1 MIIEKTTKN
10 IISSGNIQ
18 SASCTIDASDMRYI
32 ASLLRNN
39 YSDTKLATIRE
50 IIANAL
56 DVSNGRMVEV
66 QLPTKLEQNFIVRD
80 FGCGLSEDDMMGLYT
95 KYGKSTKRDS
105 NNAIGGFGIGRFAP
119 LSYTESFIVMSVFE
133 GRKTAYSIRVD
144 ENDDTVVSKMF
155 SQDSSEENG
164 IFVQVP
170 IKDQDINEF
179 NRIFS
184 DFSVYLSDKILL
196 TNDEFNH
203 PLPTFSND
211 TFDYYEAHWDHGNR
225 HVLSSKPHVLMG
237 GILYPIVESPKYKH
251 LACGVVYKAKIGE
264 FKLHHSREALE
275 YNDKTINAL
284 IEASNKVAESFAADA
299 NKRIA
304 SCSNLLEAYIEY
316 RKFTKCVGSGI
327 RADNSRLSV
336 EFKGF
341 SVSQAFNYSDLH
353 EVRRIT
359 RLPNGNLRNTR
370 LDSWS
375 FQGGSLFDENCF
387 CVVDDDVVDVK
398 AIKNRLSWIEEGQI
412 VHLLTTKA
420 LTYDK
425 ILKRVKAMDSKR
437 VSLLSEHERT
447 IAPRTKTAGNAVK
460 KGDILEL
467 GNHCGYRNAD
477 CWKSVSEELS
487 DNDTHYYVVYNANKV
502 EVDGE
507 LINPQTYISFIKSLK
522 TINPK
527 LDRVYGIR
535 KNGLSKIKK
544 KSNWVA
550 LDSVQSDWIENSEV
564 VKATT
569 LHFKLAGI
577 VRSIKQTPFLEEA
590 LSEAADNEI
599 ILNLKKSLNA
609 SKKAYEKAR
618 SDLDHEFI
626 KLVKVDVSEHEENVK
641 AFYERYPLV
650 QYIERAYG
658 FDKANVTPAIKDY
671 LQR

>member
-105 NNAIGGFGIGRFAP
+105 NNSIGGFGIGRFAP

-179 NRIFS
+179 NRIFG

-203 PLPTFSND
+203 PLPIFSND
-211 TFDYYEAHWDHGNR
+211 TFDYYHNDWGRGGKHALNCR
-225 HVLSSKPHVLMG
+225 PHVLMG
-237 GILYPIVESPKYKH
+237 GILYPVAENLKYKH
-251 LACGVVYKAKIGE
+251 LALGVVYKAKIGE

-284 IEASNKVAESFAADA
+284 IEASNKVAECFAADA

-304 SCSNLLEAYIEY
+304 SCSNLSEACIEY
-316 RKFTKCVGSGI
+316 RKFTKCVGNGI
-327 RADNSRLSV
+327 RADNSKLAV
-336 EFKGF
+336 NFKGF
-341 SVSQAFNYSDLH
+341 SVEKAFNYDDFY
-353 EVRRIT
+353 EVRHIS
-359 RLPNGNLRNTR
+359 RLSNGNLRNTSVHR
-370 LDSWS
+370 WS
-375 FQGGSLFDENCF
+375 FQDNSLLNEKCYYV
-387 CVVDDDVVDVK
+387 VVDDDAKVK
-398 AIKNRLSWIEEGQI
+398 AVKNRLSWIKQGQH
-412 VHLLTTKA
+412 VYLLTPKDSSC
-420 LTYDK
+420 DK
-425 ILKRVKAMDSKR
+425 ILKRVKAMDSGQ
-437 VSLLSEHERT
+437 VSLLSDHERT
-447 IAPRTKTAGNAVK
+447 IAPRTKTAGNAVN

-467 GNHCGYRNAD
+467 GNHSVYRNAD

-507 LINPQTYISFIKSLK
+507 LINPQTYISFIKNLK
-522 TINPK
+522 IINSK
-527 LDRVYGIR
+527 LDKVYGVR
-535 KNGLSKIKK
+535 KKALSKIKK

-569 LHFKLAGI
+569 LHFKLLGI
-577 VRSIKQTPFLEEA
+577 VRSINRTPFLVKA
-590 LSEAADNEI
+590 LTEAADNEI

-618 SDLDHEFI
+618 PELDHEFI
-626 KLVKVDVSEHEENVK
+626 KPAKVDVSEHEENVK

-650 QYIERAYG
+650 QYIERAYT
-658 FDKANVTPAIKDY
+658 FDKPNVTSAIKDY